1 MSDSRDAVLPDLG
14 SARPANRREF
24 LGKTAV
30 AAAAAAGIPALLA
43 ACGEGSTGPTEAAA
57 SAAPTGR
64 VAGGIRPSLAGG
76 RDFGQTVSKMVA
88 GTVGSAT
95 DCKIP
100 ALEKGVTTTY
110 LQRIITD
117 TDRTGTGLATVLKS
131 KVVSPT
137 GVTVQL
143 LVQDSR
149 GRAWPPRTISKQSD
163 LAYAMKDATAT
174 NPNVLGV
181 HRASLTA
188 GSSIISISKSSIV
201 QFPDGVA
208 SDIYGNHNDIFARG
222 LCDIFNTSVAGYP
235 IASTVH
241 DPLHC

>member
-1 MSDSRDAVLPDLG
+1 MSESKDAILPDLG

-43 ACGEGSTGPTEAAA
+43 ACGEGATGPTGAAA

-64 VAGGIRPSLAGG
+64 VAGAIRPSLSGG

-95 DCKIP
+95 DVKIP
-100 ALEKGVTTTY
+100 ALEKGTTTTY

-117 TDRTGTGLATVLKS
+117 TDRTGTGLATVLKG
-131 KVVSPT
+131 VVKSPS
-137 GVTVQL
+137 GVTVQIR
-143 LVQDSR
+143 VQDSR
-149 GRAWPPRTISKQSD
+149 GTAWPARTIKVQSD
-163 LAYAMKDATAT
+163 LAYAMKDAMAT
-174 NPNVLGV
+174 NPNHLGV
-181 HRASLTA
+181 HRASLQA
-188 GSSIISISKSSIV
+188 GSSIISIGKSSIV

-222 LCDIFNTSVAGYP
+222 MCDLFNPSVAGYP
-235 IASTVH
+235 IAATTH

>member
-57 SAAPTGR
+57 PVSRAQ
-64 VAGGIRPSLAGG
+64 GGIRPSLSGG

-88 GTVGSAT
+88 GTVGTAS
-95 DCKIP
+95 DVKIP
-100 ALEKGVTTTY
+100 ALEKGTTTTY

-117 TDRTGTGLATVLKS
+117 NDRTGTGLATVLKG
-131 KVVSPT
+131 VVKSPA

-143 LVQDSR
+143 RVQDSR
-149 GRAWPPRTISKQSD
+149 GTAWPARTISKQSD
-163 LAYAMKDATAT
+163 LAYAMKDAMAT
-174 NPNVLGV
+174 NPNHLGV
-181 HRASLTA
+181 HRASLQA
-188 GSSIISISKSSIV
+188 GSSIISISQSHIV

-208 SDIYGNHNDIFARG
+208 SDIYGNHNDIMARG
-222 LCDIFNTSVAGYP
+222 MCDLFNPSVAGYP
-235 IASTVH
+235 IASTTH
-241 DPLHC
+241 DPAHC

>member
-1 MSDSRDAVLPDLG
+1 MSESKGAVLPDLG

-57 SAAPTGR
+57 PVSRA
-64 VAGGIRPSLAGG
+64 AGGIRPSLSGG

-95 DCKIP
+95 DVKIP
-100 ALEKGVTTTY
+100 ALEKGTTTTY

-117 TDRTGTGLATVLKS
+117 TDRTGTGLATVLKG
-131 KVVSPT
+131 VVKSPS
-137 GVTVQL
+137 GVTVQIR
-143 LVQDSR
+143 VQDSR
-149 GRAWPPRTISKQSD
+149 GTAWPARTISKQSD
-163 LAYAMKDATAT
+163 LAYAMKDAMAT
-174 NPNVLGV
+174 NPNHLGV

-188 GSSIISISKSSIV
+188 GSSIISISKSHIV

-208 SDIYGNHNDIFARG
+208 SDIYGNHNDIMARG
-222 LCDIFNTSVAGYP
+222 MCDLFNSSVAGYP
-235 IASTVH
+235 IASTTH